1 MIGAPGP
8 IDPERYCI
16 LIPNLL
22 GNGQSTS
29 PSNAHES
36 QRGPEF
42 PSVTLYDN
50 VVLQQQMIEKC
61 FGGGTIQ
68 LVAGWSMGGMQAL
81 QWGCL
86 FPQQVKESPA
96 FAPPP
101 AVGRTTMY
109 SLRESKPR

>member
-1 MIGAPGP
+1 MHPDTQPVGQ
-8 IDPERYCI
+8 R
-16 LIPNLL
+16 
-22 GNGQSTS
+22 QSTS

-86 FPQQVKESPA
+86 FPQQVKRVASICA
-96 FAPPP
+96 TAP
-101 AVGRTTMY
+101 VGRTTMY